1 MVVRIQIPRCFSAGI
16 RSTAA
21 PPHVLRPV
29 MVHVVPLAEGREVG
43 AGVVGHVVGEGP
55 RSSLLLPLPTAFA
68 RLVGLMMP
76 HGASGRSPGFAVP
89 GHMTG
94 NAA

>member
-1 MVVRIQIPRCFSAGI
+1 
-16 RSTAA
+16 
-21 PPHVLRPV
+21 

-43 AGVVGHVVGEGP
+43 AGVVGRVVGEGP
-55 RSSLLLPLPTAFA
+55 RSSLLLPLPTALA
-68 RLVGLMMP
+68 CLVGLVMS

-94 NAA
+94 NAANDCTLQAALSLCRSSPDQSAESQG